1 MALVE
6 VMNTPAY
13 ISYAEESSPGVEESP
28 VNWLAK
34 VQSVDPTE
42 RNNVQ
47 RHRHLGA
54 LTFVSWTPGKQDNLV
69 SLKVKVNEG
78 KFFLMAFGSEAVVGG
93 SAPYTHTL
101 SHARPLPSFTLEV
114 AAIESA
120 QFFTRR
126 FLGCKVQKVGW
137 SADLSGVL
145 LADIDIIASTV
156 AKYTSKTTST
166 PNLAKPYNFD
176 QATLT
181 LNSSPVAIAKSF
193 EHTLDNGIE
202 GLNHLGSRFVN
213 GYSEGGPIDD
223 VTLALTGVD
232 STFYDLLKADP
243 PTEIDGDINFV
254 RTASNDEISL
264 KWYDTPLDEAKVKP
278 PDDVRGGAF
287 TQNITLPIM
296 FSEMVVIDAEA
307 TY

>member
-1 MALVE
+1 MALAT

-13 ISYAEESSPGVEESP
+13 ISWAEESSPGVEESP

-42 RNNVQ
+42 RNNIQ

-54 LTFVSWTPGKQDNLV
+54 LTFVSWTPGKKEILC

-78 KFFLMAFGSEAVVGG
+78 KFFLMAYGAEDVVGTD
-93 SAPYTHTL
+93 PYTHTL
-101 SHARPLPSFTLEV
+101 STARPLPTFTLEV
-114 AAIESA
+114 AAIEAA

-126 FLGCKVQKVGW
+126 LIGCKVKKVGF

-145 LADIDIIASTV
+145 LADIDIEAATI
-156 AKYTSKTTST
+156 AKYTAKTSST

-176 QATLT
+176 QATIT
-181 LNSSPVAIAKSF
+181 LNGSPVAIARSF
-193 EHTLDNGIE
+193 EHSLDNGIE
-202 GLNHLGSRFVN
+202 GLQHLGSRSVN

-232 STFYDLLKADP
+232 ATFWDLFDADP

-254 RTASNDEISL
+254 RTASNDEIKL
-264 KWYDTPLDEAKVKP
+264 KWYDTPIDEAKVKP

-296 FSEMVVIDAEA
+296 YSELVCIDAVA

>member
-13 ISYAEESSPGVEESP
+13 ISWAEESSPGVEESP

-42 RNNVQ
+42 RNNIQ

-54 LTFVSWTPGKQDNLV
+54 LTFVSWTPGKKEILC

-78 KFFLMAFGSEAVVGG
+78 KFFLMAYGAEDVVGLD
-93 SAPYTHTL
+93 PYTHTL
-101 SHARPLPSFTLEV
+101 STARPLPTFTLEV
-114 AAIESA
+114 AAIMSA
-120 QFFTRR
+120 AFFTRR
-126 FLGCKVQKVGW
+126 LIGCKVKKVGF

-145 LADIDIIASTV
+145 LADIDIEAATI
-156 AKYTSKTTST
+156 AKYATKTSST
-166 PNLAKPYNFD
+166 PNLTKPYNFD

-181 LNSSPVAIAKSF
+181 LNSSPVAIARSF
-193 EHTLDNGIE
+193 EHSLDNGVE
-202 GLNHLGSRFVN
+202 GLQHLGSRSVN

-223 VTLALTGVD
+223 VTVGLTSVD
-232 STFYDLLKADP
+232 ATFWDLFDADP
-243 PTEIDGDINFV
+243 PTEIDGEIKFV
-254 RTASNDEISL
+254 RTASNDEIKL
-264 KWYDTPLDEAKVKP
+264 LWYDTPLDEAKVKP

-287 TQNITLPIM
+287 TQNLTLPILK
-296 FSEMVVIDAEA
+296 SELEVIDAVA